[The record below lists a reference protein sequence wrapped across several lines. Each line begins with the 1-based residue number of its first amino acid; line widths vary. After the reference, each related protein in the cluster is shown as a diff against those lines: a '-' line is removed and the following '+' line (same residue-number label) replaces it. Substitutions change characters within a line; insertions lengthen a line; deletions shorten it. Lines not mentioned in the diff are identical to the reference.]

1 MRLALI
7 IIFMVFIAMQ
17 FIRPDKV
24 EYIENS
30 PYELK
35 TDIKTMEVLKVACY
49 DCHSNKVDY
58 PWYSNIAPFSW
69 VVTNHTKEGVKAL
82 NFSNWEK
89 YNYVQKEEKLKA
101 IYRTVYSSM
110 PLPSYA
116 WVHKD
121 AKLSKEQREAIR
133 DWTGV
138 RAK

>member
-7 IIFMVFIAMQ
+7 ICFLVFVVMQ

-24 EYIENS
+24 EYIDDS
-30 PYELK
+30 KYELEAPSEVK
-35 TDIKTMEVLKVACY
+35 TILYKACY
-49 DCHSNKVDY
+49 DCHSNKINY

-82 NFSNWEK
+82 NFSTWEK
-89 YNYVQKEEKLKA
+89 YNIVEKNEKLKA
-101 IYRTVYSSM
+101 IHRTVYSSM
-110 PLPSYA
+110 PLPAYA

-121 AKLSKEQREAIR
+121 ANISSSERQVIR

-138 RAK
+138 RK